1 METHGGRDV
10 PQSHIQETRQ
20 DNITKTILQ
29 VSHSREISQGQT
41 SNTTKDVE
49 TPGHVG
55 SEIKKNKEDDQTVP
69 GMGRKG
75 SQ

>member
-1 METHGGRDV
+1 METHGGCDV

-20 DNITKTILQ
+20 DNITKTIRQ

-49 TPGHVG
+49 TLGHVG
-55 SEIKKNKEDDQTVP
+55 SEIKKNKEDDGTVH
-69 GMGRKG
+69 GLGRQG